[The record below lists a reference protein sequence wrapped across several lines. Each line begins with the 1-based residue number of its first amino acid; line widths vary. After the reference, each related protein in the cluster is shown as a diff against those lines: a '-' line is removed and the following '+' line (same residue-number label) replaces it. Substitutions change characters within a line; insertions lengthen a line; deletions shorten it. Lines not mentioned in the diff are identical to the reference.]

1 VRVREH
7 LAMTAPT
14 PRDMP
19 AAPDMQA
26 RFEELQARLV
36 DLWDSMHG
44 MTPDPQTIVV
54 VPSLSI
60 ELLEG
65 SGLVMAP
72 YEERYLFLL
81 FLLRQPL
88 ARMVYVTSQPI
99 HPSVVDYYLSL
110 VPDVPQSHARRRLF
124 TVPVLDGSA
133 QPLSAKLL
141 ERPRLLERI
150 RGLIPDARRAHLVP
164 FLTTDLE
171 RDLAVHLGIPMYGA
185 DPKFVDFG
193 TKSGSR
199 RLFADEG
206 VPHPAGVEHLH
217 SLDDVVAAILAL
229 RMAKPSIAQ
238 VLVKLNE
245 GVSGDGNALVDLAG
259 APAPGANGERAAV
272 DQAVRGM
279 QLEARGTPLA
289 VYEAALRAHGG
300 VVEERIAGREFT
312 SPSVQMRA
320 SPLGELEL
328 LSTHDQLLGGPSG
341 QAYLG
346 CVFPANSEYAALI
359 TEEAAKIGRRLVSE
373 GVLGRFALDFVAVR
387 NDTDAWEAYAIE
399 VNLRKGGTTHPFLT
413 LQYLTDG
420 VYDPERATFTV
431 RSGRAKFLVASD
443 HVDSSDFRGLT
454 PDDVFDLAVRHGLH
468 YNAQTETG
476 VVFHMLSALSSEGH
490 LGLTAIGDSHEQA
503 RELFDRMVAVLE
515 ADAADA
521 MRPRPLP
528 T

>member
-1 VRVREH
+1 MSPEH
-7 LAMTAPT
+7 L
-14 PRDMP
+14 
-19 AAPDMQA
+19 QA
-26 RFEELQARLV
+26 RFEELQGRLV
-36 DLWDSMHG
+36 DLWDSMHE

-54 VPSLSI
+54 VPSLSL

-88 ARMVYVTSQPI
+88 ARMIYVTSEPI

-124 TVPVLDGSA
+124 TVPVLDRSSK
-133 QPLSAKLL
+133 PLSAKLL

-150 RGLIPDARRAHLVP
+150 RALIPDRRRAHLVP

-185 DPKFVDFG
+185 DPKFFDFG
-193 TKSGSR
+193 TKSGGR
-199 RLFADEG
+199 RLFAEEG
-206 VPHPAGVEHLH
+206 VPHPAGIEDLR
-217 SLDDVVAAILAL
+217 SIDDVVDAVVAMRA
-229 RMAKPSIAQ
+229 AKPAIGQ

-245 GVSGDGNALVDLAG
+245 GVSGDGNALVELSAL
-259 APAPGANGERAAV
+259 PAPGGDGERDAV
-272 DQAVRGM
+272 EQAVRAM
-279 QLEARGTPLA
+279 QLEATGTPHA
-289 VYEAALRAHGG
+289 VYEAALAARGG
-300 VVEERIAGREFT
+300 VVEERIIGREFT

-346 CVFPANSEYAALI
+346 CVFPANREYAALI
-359 TEEAAKIGRRLVSE
+359 TQEAAKVGRRLVRE

-387 NDTDAWEAYAIE
+387 NERDEWEAYAIE

-420 VYDPERATFTV
+420 VYDPEGATFTV
-431 RSGRAKFLVASD
+431 QSGRAKFLVASD
-443 HVDSSDFRGLT
+443 HVDSPDFRGLT

-468 YNAQTETG
+468 YNPLTETG
-476 VVFHMLSALSSEGH
+476 VVFHMLSALASDGH

-503 RELFDRMVAVLE
+503 RELFDATVGVLE
-515 ADAADA
+515 ADGADA
-521 MRPRPLP
+521 MAPRPLP
-528 T
+528 D